1 MRRNNSRGILTRF
14 GRWLLGAL
22 LLFGATQ
29 LTRAAEPTGAARLLP
44 QAAAAEDFLPPDQA
58 FRLTVN
64 ADSPDRVRLSWAIA
78 PGYYLY
84 RSRLKFSTTTPRVTL
99 GQADLP
105 AGDTKHDEYFGDQV
119 VYHAGLV
126 AHLAVSRAA
135 GSNDALALNVTYQGC
150 AEAGL
155 CYPPITKSFALEM
168 PRAGAAGA
176 AGVWS
181 STIGD
186 VAGPGAGAGTGSE
199 QDRLAQ
205 LIRTG
210 AMPLVLATFFG
221 IGLLLAFTPCML
233 PMVPILSGLIAGQGN
248 RITTAR
254 SFALSL
260 AYVLGMAA
268 TYTVAGAV
276 TAALG
281 LQVQAL
287 FQKTWIILLFAAVF
301 IAMALSM
308 FGLYS
313 VQMPAALQTR
323 LAATSNRQRAGTYGG
338 VVVMGALSALI
349 CSTCVA
355 PALVATL
362 AVIGQ
367 SGDVARGASALFAMS
382 LGMGAPLLVVGASAG
397 QLLPKAGPWMDT
409 VKGLFGAMMLGVAAW
424 MLARL
429 VSERLALLLYAVP
442 VLSLALLLWRTRISA
457 QLRLVPR
464 IAAVA
469 AGLMAAVLCLG
480 AWRGATDPLHPLRLA
495 AGGSAQQLPFRTVAT
510 LADLDRE
517 VQGAAARGQLVML
530 DFYADWCVS
539 CKEMEHNTFAD
550 PAVARALAQ
559 LTLLRVDVTANS
571 AADQALLQ
579 RFGIYGPPTIA
590 FYSRDG
596 REQPALRVV
605 GYMKAAP
612 FAQLLTRLNQAAL
625 TAAVPGP

>member
-1 MRRNNSRGILTRF
+1 MLLPWAAAGITP
-14 GRWLLGAL
+14 
-22 LLFGATQ
+22 
-29 LTRAAEPTGAARLLP
+29 AAEPSGAGRLLP
-44 QAAAAEDFLPPDQA
+44 QASGAEDFLPPDQA
-58 FRLTVN
+58 FRLTVRP
-64 ADSPDRVRLSWAIA
+64 DSPDRVRLSWAIA

-84 RSRLKFSTTTPRVTL
+84 RSRLKFSTATPKVTL
-99 GQADLP
+99 GTVDLP
-105 AGDTKHDEYFGDQV
+105 AGDTKHDEYFGDQM

-155 CYPPITKSFALEM
+155 CYPPITKSFTLDM
-168 PRAGAAGA
+168 PKASAAG
-176 AGVWS
+176 
-181 STIGD
+181 
-186 VAGPGAGAGTGSE
+186 GADPDAGTGASAGTE
-199 QDRLAQ
+199 QGRLAQ

-210 AMPLVLATFFG
+210 AIPLVLATFFG
-221 IGLLLAFTPCML
+221 MGLLLAFTPCML
-233 PMVPILSGLIAGQGN
+233 PMVPILSGLIAGQGSK
-248 RITTAR
+248 ITTAR

-268 TYTVAGAV
+268 TYTAAGAV

-287 FQKTWIILLFAAVF
+287 FQKTWIILLFSAIF
-301 IAMALSM
+301 IGMALSM

-313 VQMPAALQTR
+313 VQMPVALQTR

-338 VVVMGALSALI
+338 VAVMGALSALI

-409 VKGLFGAMMLGVAAW
+409 VKGIFGAMMLGVAAW
-424 MLARL
+424 MLSRL
-429 VSERLALLLYAVP
+429 VNERLALLLYAVP
-442 VLSLALLLWRTRISA
+442 MLSLALLLWRTRI
-457 QLRLVPR
+457 RTPLVPR
-464 IAAVA
+464 VAAVA
-469 AGLMAAVLCLG
+469 ATLLALVLCAG
-480 AWRGATDPLHPLRLA
+480 AWRGATDPLHPLA
-495 AGGSAQQLPFRTVAT
+495 PTASSNAHKLPFLRVAT

-517 VQGAAARGQLVML
+517 VQGAAASGRQVML

-539 CKEMEHNTFAD
+539 CKEMEHNTFSD
-550 PAVARALAQ
+550 PEVARALAQ
-559 LTLLRVDVTANS
+559 VTLLRVDVTANS
-571 AADQALLQ
+571 VDDQALLQ

-590 FYSRDG
+590 FYSSDG
-596 REQPALRVV
+596 HEQPALRVV

-612 FAQLLTRLNQAAL
+612 FVQVLARLNQAAM
-625 TAAVPGP
+625 TAALPRS

>member
-1 MRRNNSRGILTRF
+1 MQRGHNLAVWKGLVAR
-14 GRWLLGAL
+14 LACAL
-22 LLFGATQ
+22 LLSWAAVGSSQ
-29 LTRAAEPTGAARLLP
+29 AAETSATNRLVP
-44 QAAAAEDFLPPDQA
+44 QASNAEDFLPPDQA
-58 FRLTVN
+58 FKLAVTP
-64 ADSPDRVRLSWAIA
+64 DSPDRVRLSWAIA

-84 RSRLKFSTTTPRVTL
+84 RSRLKFSTATPQATL
-99 GQADLP
+99 GTADLP
-105 AGDTKHDEYFGDQV
+105 PGDTKHDEYFGDQV
-119 VYHAGLV
+119 VYHAGLI
-126 AHLAVSRAA
+126 AHLAVARAA
-135 GSNDALALNVTYQGC
+135 GSSDALVLNVTYQGC

-155 CYPPITKSFALEM
+155 CYPPITKSFTLEM
-168 PRAGAAGA
+168 PKAGAMGA
-176 AGVWS
+176 AQGAGGS
-181 STIGD
+181 STG
-186 VAGPGAGAGTGSE
+186 GTGTGADSGVSSE
-199 QDRLAQ
+199 QDRLAN

-210 AMPLVLATFFG
+210 AMPYVLASFFG
-221 IGLLLAFTPCML
+221 IGLLLAFTPCLL
-233 PMVPILSGLIAGQGN
+233 PMVPILSGLIAGQGSK
-248 RITTAR
+248 ITTTR

-260 AYVLGMAA
+260 AYVLGMAT

-287 FQKTWIILLFAAVF
+287 FQKTWIILLFAAIF

-308 FGLYS
+308 FGVYS
-313 VQMPAALQTR
+313 LQMPASLQTR
-323 LAATSNRQRAGTYGG
+323 IAATSNRQRAGTYGG
-338 VVVMGALSALI
+338 VAVMGALSALI

-367 SGDVARGASALFAMS
+367 SGNVARGASALFAMS

-397 QLLPKAGPWMDT
+397 KLLPKAGPWMDT

-429 VSERLALLLYAVP
+429 VGDRWSLLLYAVSL
-442 VLSLALLLWRTRISA
+442 LSLAMLLWRAR
-457 QLRLVPR
+457 LRTPLIPR
-464 IAAVA
+464 LGAAA
-469 AGLMAAVLCLG
+469 ATLLALVLCTG
-480 AWRGATDPLHPLRLA
+480 AWRGATDPLHPFTLA
-495 AGGSAQQLPFRTVAT
+495 GSNNARQLPFRTVAT

-517 VQGAAARGQLVML
+517 VRGAAARGQQVLL

-539 CKEMEHNTFAD
+539 CKEMEHYTFSD
-550 PAVARALAQ
+550 PQVAQALAQ

-571 AADQALLQ
+571 ADDQALLQ

-596 REQPALRVV
+596 REQSALRVV

-612 FAQLLTRLNQAAL
+612 FVEVLTRLNQAAL
-625 TAAVPGP
+625 TAALPRS

>member
-1 MRRNNSRGILTRF
+1 MQRGHNLAVWR
-14 GRWLLGAL
+14 G
-22 LLFGATQ
+22 FGARLACALVLSWAAAGPGQ
-29 LTRAAEPTGAARLLP
+29 AAEATGAGRLIP
-44 QAAAAEDFLPPDQA
+44 QASNAEDFLPPDQA
-58 FRLTVN
+58 FRLT
-64 ADSPDRVRLSWAIA
+64 ATPDSPDRVRLSWAIA

-84 RSRLKFSTTTPRVTL
+84 RSRLKFATPTPQVTL
-99 GQADLP
+99 GTADLP
-105 AGDTKHDEYFGDQV
+105 PGDTKHDEYFGDQV

-155 CYPPITKSFALEM
+155 CYPPITKSFTLDM
-168 PRAGAAGA
+168 PKAGATGA
-176 AGVWS
+176 ARGADGS
-181 STIGD
+181 S
-186 VAGPGAGAGTGSE
+186 AGSAGTGSGSGASSE
-199 QDRLAQ
+199 QDRLAN

-221 IGLLLAFTPCML
+221 IGLLLAFTPCLL
-233 PMVPILSGLIAGQGN
+233 PMVPILSGLIAGQGSK
-248 RITTAR
+248 ITTAR
-254 SFALSL
+254 SFALSV
-260 AYVLGMAA
+260 AYVLGMAT

-287 FQKTWIILLFAAVF
+287 FQKTWIILLFAAIF

-308 FGLYS
+308 FGVYS
-313 VQMPAALQTR
+313 LQMPASLQTR
-323 LAATSNRQRAGTYGG
+323 IAATSNRQRAGTYGG
-338 VVVMGALSALI
+338 VAVMGALSALI

-397 QLLPKAGPWMDT
+397 KLLPKAGPWMDT

-424 MLARL
+424 MLSRL
-429 VSERLALLLYAVP
+429 VGDRWALLLYAVP
-442 VLSLALLLWRTRISA
+442 LLALALLLWRAR
-457 QLRLVPR
+457 LRTPLIPR
-464 IAAVA
+464 LGAVA
-469 AGLMAAVLCLG
+469 AMLLALVLCTG
-480 AWRGATDPLHPLRLA
+480 AWRGATDPLHPFTLA
-495 AGGSAQQLPFRTVAT
+495 GSHNVRQLPFHTVAT

-517 VQGAAARGQLVML
+517 VRSAAARGQQVML

-539 CKEMEHNTFAD
+539 CKEMEHYTFSD
-550 PAVARALAQ
+550 PQVARALAQ

-571 AADQALLQ
+571 ADDQALLQ

-612 FAQLLTRLNQAAL
+612 FVDVLSRLNQTAL
-625 TAAVPGP
+625 TAALPRS

>member
-1 MRRNNSRGILTRF
+1 MQREQNLAVWRG
-14 GRWLLGAL
+14 LGARLACAL
-22 LLFGATQ
+22 LLPWAAIG
-29 LTRAAEPTGAARLLP
+29 LSHAAEAAGAGRLVP
-44 QAAAAEDFLPPDQA
+44 QASNAEDFLPPDQA
-58 FRLTVN
+58 FRLTVTP
-64 ADSPDRVRLSWAIA
+64 DSPDRVRLSWAIA

-84 RSRLKFSTTTPRVTL
+84 RSRLKFATPTPQVTL
-99 GQADLP
+99 GTADLP
-105 AGDTKHDEYFGDQV
+105 PGDTKHDEYFGDQV

-155 CYPPITKSFALEM
+155 CYPPITKSFTLDM
-168 PRAGAAGA
+168 PKAGATGA
-176 AGVWS
+176 ARGADGS
-181 STIGD
+181 S
-186 VAGPGAGAGTGSE
+186 AGSAGTGSGSGASSE
-199 QDRLAQ
+199 QDRLAN

-221 IGLLLAFTPCML
+221 IGLLLAFTPCLL
-233 PMVPILSGLIAGQGN
+233 PMVPILSGLIAGQGSK
-248 RITTAR
+248 ITTAR

-260 AYVLGMAA
+260 AYVLGMAT

-287 FQKTWIILLFAAVF
+287 FQKTWIILLFAAIF

-308 FGLYS
+308 FGVYS
-313 VQMPAALQTR
+313 LQMPASLQTR
-323 LAATSNRQRAGTYGG
+323 IAATSNRQRAGTYGG
-338 VVVMGALSALI
+338 VAVMGALSALI

-397 QLLPKAGPWMDT
+397 KLLPKAGPWMDT

-424 MLARL
+424 MLSRL
-429 VSERLALLLYAVP
+429 VGDRWALLLYAVP
-442 VLSLALLLWRTRISA
+442 LLALALLLWRAR
-457 QLRLVPR
+457 LRTPLIPR
-464 IAAVA
+464 LGAVA
-469 AGLMAAVLCLG
+469 AMLLALVLCTG
-480 AWRGATDPLHPLRLA
+480 AWRGATDPLHPFTLA
-495 AGGSAQQLPFRTVAT
+495 GSHNVRQLPFHTVAT

-517 VQGAAARGQLVML
+517 VRSAAARGQQVML

-539 CKEMEHNTFAD
+539 CKEMEHYTFSD
-550 PAVARALAQ
+550 PEVARALAQ

-571 AADQALLQ
+571 ADDQALLQ

-612 FAQLLTRLNQAAL
+612 FVDVLARLNQTAL
-625 TAAVPGP
+625 TAALPRS

>member
-1 MRRNNSRGILTRF
+1 MQRGHNLAVGSNLVVR
-14 GRWLLGAL
+14 LACAL
-22 LLFGATQ
+22 LLSWTAVGLAQATE
-29 LTRAAEPTGAARLLP
+29 ATGAGRLLP
-44 QAAAAEDFLPPDQA
+44 QASNAEDFLPPDQA
-58 FRLTVN
+58 FKLTVTP
-64 ADSPDRVRLSWAIA
+64 DSPDRVRLSWAIA

-84 RSRLKFSTTTPRVTL
+84 RSRLKFSTATPQVTL
-99 GQADLP
+99 GTADLP
-105 AGDTKHDEYFGDQV
+105 PGDTKHDEYFGDQI
-119 VYHAGLV
+119 VYHAGLI

-155 CYPPITKSFALEM
+155 CYPPITKSFTLEM
-168 PRAGAAGA
+168 PKAGATGA
-176 AGVWS
+176 ARGVDGN
-181 STIGD
+181 STGS
-186 VAGPGAGAGTGSE
+186 AGTGSGSGASSE
-199 QDRLAQ
+199 QDRLAN

-221 IGLLLAFTPCML
+221 IGLLLAFTPCLL
-233 PMVPILSGLIAGQGN
+233 PMVPILSGLIAGQGSK
-248 RITTAR
+248 ITTAR

-260 AYVLGMAA
+260 AYVLGMAT

-287 FQKTWIILLFAAVF
+287 FQKTWIILLFAAIF

-308 FGLYS
+308 FGVYS
-313 VQMPAALQTR
+313 LQMPASLQTR
-323 LAATSNRQRAGTYGG
+323 IAATSNRQRAGTYGG
-338 VVVMGALSALI
+338 VAVMGALSALI

-397 QLLPKAGPWMDT
+397 KLLPKAGPWMDT

-424 MLARL
+424 MLSRL
-429 VSERLALLLYAVP
+429 VGDRWALLLYAAP
-442 VLSLALLLWRTRISA
+442 LLALALLLWRAR
-457 QLRLVPR
+457 LRTPLIPR
-464 IAAVA
+464 LGAVA
-469 AGLMAAVLCLG
+469 ATLLALVLCTG
-480 AWRGATDPLHPLRLA
+480 AWRGATNPLHPLTL
-495 AGGSAQQLPFRTVAT
+495 AGGNNAQQLPFRSVAT

-517 VQGAAARGQLVML
+517 VRSAAARGQQVML

-539 CKEMEHNTFAD
+539 CKEMEHYTFSD
-550 PAVARALAQ
+550 PEVARALAQ

-571 AADQALLQ
+571 ADDQALLQ

-612 FAQLLTRLNQAAL
+612 FVDVLTRLNQTTL
-625 TAAVPGP
+625 TAALPRS